1 MRDGDWNPLPS
12 RIPIPIL
19 APCTT
24 WASGGDRFWCY
35 YCHGFRTKAYYY
47 YCHGSC
53 DQLQEEDDKLLL
65 CSRSQCGW
73 SFRNSSPR
81 ENSCTA
87 VAAKAVPSFPSP
99 PFRIFFLSLISLSS
113 SEIDSAWWTRSILF
127 FPNSIP
133 LGRRELWLTEV
144 KNDSEC
150 ESLCSCRWRHGRRC
164 YGPIDAPRRMVS
176 LRPFPRS
183 VSREPSPKRQSP

>member
-1 MRDGDWNPLPS
+1 MRDGDWNPPPS

-53 DQLQEEDDKLLL
+53 DQLQEEDDNLLF
-65 CSRSQCGW
+65 SRSQFGW

-81 ENSCTA
+81 ESSCTA

-99 PFRIFFLSLISLSS
+99 PFRIFSLSLISLSS
-113 SEIDSAWWTRSILF
+113 SEIESAWWTRSILF
-127 FPNSIP
+127 FRIRFRLVDASSGWQKSRMTPSVNRLAP
-133 LGRRELWLTEV
+133 ADGGTGVGAMGR
-144 KNDSEC
+144 
-150 ESLCSCRWRHGRRC
+150 
-164 YGPIDAPRRMVS
+164 
-176 LRPFPRS
+176 
-183 VSREPSPKRQSP
+183 